1 MDAVQD
7 GCSTGWMQGRTADAV
22 QNRSRKSHMQY
33 MTAAGQV
40 RYITA
45 QMQDRMD

>member
-1 MDAVQD
+1 
-7 GCSTGWMQGRTADAV
+7 MQGRTADAV
-22 QNRSRKSHMQY
+22 QNRSRKSHLQY

-45 QMQDRMD
+45 QMQDRMDGSDAGEDRCSTE